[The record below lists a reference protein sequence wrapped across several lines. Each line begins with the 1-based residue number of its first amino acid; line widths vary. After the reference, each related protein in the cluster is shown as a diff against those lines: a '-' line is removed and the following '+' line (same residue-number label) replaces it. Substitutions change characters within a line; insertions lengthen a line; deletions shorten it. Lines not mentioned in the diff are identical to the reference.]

1 MYNDY
6 PLYLTLPMQMTFTV
20 EEWECIKDSL
30 ELTIHD
36 RCIGNEGEMERNIID
51 RIEKNLGIE

>member
-6 PLYLTLPMQMTFTV
+6 PLYRTLPIQMTFTV
-20 EEWECIKDSL
+20 EEWECILSSL

-36 RCIGNEGEMERNIID
+36 RCIGTEGAEELNIID
-51 RIEKNLGIE
+51 RIQKNLGIE